1 MKNSDRL
8 VVGVLGNENSGKST
22 TWNRLFGATVRTG
35 RHPRDLEL
43 RPGETVNVFLVSG
56 SPEERELYVGEI
68 LGDQDSRI
76 VLCSM
81 QYTKEVHETLDHFIG
96 LEYMIYIQWLNP
108 GYRDHA
114 LVQEDPT
121 ITKKILDAESVFSI
135 RDASSDGDLDRRVQ
149 EIREFIYG
157 WAKYRDLVSYR
168 NQGSW
173 TEIGSGRSGRTQY
186 LP

>member
-8 VVGVLGNENSGKST
+8 VVGVLGNENSGKSE

-35 RHPRDLEL
+35 KYPRDLEL
-43 RPGETVNVFLVSG
+43 RHGEKVKVFLVSG
-56 SPEERELYVGEI
+56 SPEERETYVGNI
-68 LGDQDSRI
+68 LGGQDSRI

-108 GYRDHA
+108 GYFDHEPE
-114 LVQEDPT
+114 QEDPA
-121 ITKKILDAESVFSI
+121 ITKKILEAESVFSI
-135 RDASSDGDLDRRVQ
+135 RDATEDGDIERRVQ

-157 WAKYRDLVSYR
+157 WAKYRDLILHT
-168 NQGSW
+168 N
-173 TEIGSGRSGRTQY
+173 
-186 LP
+186 